1 LDIGEEGSFEVQK
14 YAKAM
19 LMTVMMAIKIKKTKK
34 KTKNFI
40 ASSHDVWPL
49 L

>member
-19 LMTVMMAIKIKKTKK
+19 LMTVMMAMKRKKTKK
-34 KTKNFI
+34 NKKLHSIIT
-40 ASSHDVWPL
+40 
-49 L
+49 